1 LPPDLDAADIK
12 NLQLLIKLKHKVK
25 IITKK
30 LIIVIFVYQWNFDE
44 KREDIPFLTDED
56 EE

>member
-1 LPPDLDAADIK
+1 MPPDLDAADIK